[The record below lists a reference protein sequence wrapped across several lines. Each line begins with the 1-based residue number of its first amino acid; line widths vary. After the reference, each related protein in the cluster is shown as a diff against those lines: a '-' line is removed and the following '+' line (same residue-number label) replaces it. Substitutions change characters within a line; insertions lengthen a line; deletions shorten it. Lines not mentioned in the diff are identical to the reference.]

1 MDANVLL
8 YVFCFLACVGGVA
21 MVMLRDAV
29 HSSLAL
35 LFVMLNLAATYALM
49 QAHLIAALQ
58 IIIYGGAIIIL
69 IVYIIMLL
77 DVRSEDAHRHWRTSW
92 LVALPVVA
100 LFGILFGGA
109 IFPVSAKAPTD
120 PLLTGAIPCVGG
132 SECEQICDDG
142 LDTDGDGRTDCK
154 DPDCDRHV
162 ACYGTVESVGGN
174 LLGPF
179 VLPFEVSSILL
190 LSGIVGVVLLTQK
203 PRDPQEADIADEE
216 AQA

>member
-8 YVFCFLACVGGVA
+8 YVFCFLACAGGLA

-29 HSSLAL
+29 HSALAL
-35 LFVMLNLAATYALM
+35 LFVMLNLAAVYAMM

-58 IIIYGGAIIIL
+58 VIIYGGAIIIL

-77 DVRSEDAHRHWRTSW
+77 DVRSEDAQRHWRKGW
-92 LVALPVVA
+92 LIALPTVA
-100 LFGILFGGA
+100 LFALLFSRA
-109 IFPVSAKAPTD
+109 LFPISAKASTD
-120 PLLTGAIPCVGG
+120 PLLTGDIPCVGG
-132 SECEQICDDG
+132 AKCEQVCDDG

-154 DPDCDRHV
+154 DPDCDRHE

-179 VLPFEVSSILL
+179 VLPFEVSSLLL
-190 LSGIVGVVLLTQK
+190 LSGIVGAVLLTQK
-203 PRDPQEADIADEE
+203 PREEEDEE
-216 AQA
+216 AVA

>member
-1 MDANVLL
+1 MDPDVLL
-8 YVFCFLACVGGVA
+8 YVFCSLACVGGLA
-21 MVMLRDAV
+21 MVLLRDAV

-77 DVRSEDAHRHWRTSW
+77 DVRSEDARRAWRMGW
-92 LVALPVVA
+92 LFALPAVLLFGLMFGRA
-100 LFGILFGGA
+100 LFPA
-109 IFPVSAKAPTD
+109 SASASSD
-120 PLLTGAIPCVGG
+120 RLLTGEIPCAGG
-132 SECEQICDDG
+132 GECERICDDG

-154 DPDCDRHV
+154 DPDCSRHT
-162 ACYGTVESVGGN
+162 ACFGTVESVGGN

-179 VLPFEVSSILL
+179 VLPFEASSVLL
-190 LSGIVGVVLLTQK
+190 LAGIVGVVLLTQK
-203 PRDPQEADIADEE
+203 PRDPEGDEE
-216 AQA
+216 DAA